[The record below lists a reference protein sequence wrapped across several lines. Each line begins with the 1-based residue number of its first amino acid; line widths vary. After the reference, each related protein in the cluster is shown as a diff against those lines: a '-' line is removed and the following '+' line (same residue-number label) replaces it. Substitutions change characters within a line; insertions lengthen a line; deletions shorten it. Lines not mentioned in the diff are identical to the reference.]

1 MIPKGT
7 ELSLAQLQIEM
18 ERKTRLQPLVGS
30 TQAVAVS
37 EDKIFGLTVQGVY
50 KMHHLHWRD
59 SLGSI
64 DQAVQEGSWI
74 KVFAKARKIYLE
86 KIKGF
91 RIKDKD
97 NLLEQ
102 LKSLVTQMTS

>member
-1 MIPKGT
+1 M
-7 ELSLAQLQIEM
+7 
-18 ERKTRLQPLVGS
+18 
-30 TQAVAVS
+30 
-37 EDKIFGLTVQGVY
+37 
-50 KMHHLHWRD
+50 
-59 SLGSI
+59 
-64 DQAVQEGSWI
+64 QEGSWI

-102 LKSLVTQMTS
+102 LKDLVTQMTSQILLLQKQKLKA